1 VPRGR
6 LAGVSGPASLD
17 TPVTADVDALVTG
30 WLTVP
35 ELAEALGSDVVK
47 VRQLLRDRQL
57 VAVRRGE
64 RNVVSVPAE
73 FLVDGAVLKGL
84 PGLLTLLADAG
95 YDENQMLRWLFT
107 EDASLPG
114 TPVTAL
120 STHAAREVRRR
131 AQSLAF

>member
-1 VPRGR
+1 M
-6 LAGVSGPASLD
+6 SGPGSLD
-17 TPVTADVDALVTG
+17 TPVTPDVEALVQD

-35 ELAEALGSDVVK
+35 ELAETMGSDVVRI
-47 VRQLLRDRQL
+47 RQLLRDRQL

-64 RNVVSVPAE
+64 RTVVSVPAA
-73 FLVDGAVLKGL
+73 FLADGAVVKGL
-84 PGLLTLLADAG
+84 PGLFTLLADAG

-107 EDASLPG
+107 PDDSLPG
-114 TPVTAL
+114 TPVAAL